1 MFPRLIDHRI
11 PRWNPLLPGIALL
24 AACCFAAPAA
34 HASLAT
40 GSYVGNGSGGQDI
53 VGLGFEPAVVIV
65 KAEGNDSAVIR
76 TASMP
81 GLRSR
86 HLVGEWGLMLNRIHV
101 FLPDGFRVGND
112 HDVNQAGVTYHYV
125 AFDAD
130 PGYLATGTVT
140 GDGSPTRSVDGLG
153 FAPAMVVV
161 IPHGAPRCR
170 FRTTDMPASHSVPFG
185 DDSEDDDTLIALDAD
200 GFTLGAGDN
209 LNDAGSTLSYLAFA
223 ANASSMNVGS
233 YTGNGNTGRT
243 IGSLTLTPS
252 WLLTKQFGSKRGAHL
267 TTGLSGANQTLTF
280 SPDPVFA
287 EGIRTL
293 EPGQFVIGSSDRVNE
308 DGHTYYYAAFAD
320 RDAATGS
327 DLAIH
332 LALDDLTPDRDDLIT
347 LTATIDNLG
356 PATANGATL
365 AVNLPAG
372 LSLQSLTVDP
382 GAVSDQ
388 SVADRLDV
396 AWNLPAGEQRQIV
409 AVYRVDD
416 GPASRSLH
424 GQVNG
429 GEADPDPA
437 NDQASLTLAIP
448 TVDLQVGL
456 SSSDLSPDAGA
467 PVVLTVEAVNP
478 SAAVGADVLVDVAIP
493 AGMTVTAATTGHGT
507 HDIGSGRWTV
517 GTLPAGAT
525 ATLDLDLVVG
535 ADQHGATLTLTAS
548 GTSDRNDDD
557 LASNTASLT
566 HAVGDGADLAAAAA
580 FDPTTA
586 APGDPVDL
594 TLQVANQGPDAAA
607 NVTGTVSL
615 PAGLAYQSAAPGS
628 GSYAPATG
636 VWDAGLLPAGATTNL
651 VVTALVTEGEPAT
664 LTATFAVAGGGA
676 DPEPGNNLATAELFT
691 AGGYDLALDVNW
703 SPASAYAGEPATLQL
718 DLVNL
723 GPGQAPGATMNVA
736 LPAGFLVDAHD
747 ADLGTFD
754 PAEGTWT
761 IDDILEAGTTHA
773 LVLTCT
779 TPVDAAGT
787 VTATAAIASD
797 AGDLDPTNDAGGA
810 NLTLAELTDL
820 AVTASFDLAV
830 AGQGDTVNLL
840 IAVTNA
846 GPSAASGFVG
856 EVTLP
861 AILTPVAHAA
871 TTGAWDQATGAW
883 TSDETLAPGAEHD
896 LVITVTVAAGEAG
909 TVATPASVTAAGTDP
924 QLADNTSSASLEVL
938 PPPDLTIEVLP
949 FAELQRTLTPG
960 GPADDVLHVRLVN
973 LGGLPAALDAITF
986 HNPVPD
992 GGNQA
997 AHDAHWSQL
1006 LLQSAD
1012 QTLGSGTFTAGT
1024 VTFTGLSLSIPAGDH
1039 LDLTLRGTAALDA
1052 PDGTVL
1058 QPVVQDAADLE
1069 FFLPLDVAGTW
1080 PLMADGTLTVD
1091 GMSAAQ
1097 ITLHQVG
1104 AEVFQMGSV
1113 RNLALDVTIPA
1124 NGQQPDTMTKLNVV
1138 NLGTA
1143 TAGDVITR
1151 VEAWA
1156 DDGDG
1161 ILDTSADTWIAELFW
1176 TGGKRFEATSLDM
1189 AVPATGQRI
1198 YVTIDVAD
1206 DALGGTVQLSLPADD
1221 DPAIGMLSGNDGP
1234 IDRAVVNP
1242 LVQTISATDKV
1253 IVTAATIASRVVAPG
1268 ATEVPLLALVAR
1280 NLYDEACVLERL
1292 RVRNVTT
1299 GTGDPGHS
1307 ILDRVTNQVRL
1318 HRDGNGNGR
1327 FDGASHDPVI
1337 ASTTWDGGLA
1347 VFDAL
1352 ALHLAPDVAAS
1363 VFVTTTVSL
1372 TAAAE
1377 ADVIGAAVGS
1387 SADLTFDQDLA
1398 VVAAW
1403 PLDSGGRHTVDGL
1416 VAAQVECPA
1425 VPPVS
1430 LTASEGPVL
1439 ALDLTV
1445 PGNGYLG
1452 DTLDRLRLQ
1461 NLGSARAG
1469 DIADLGLW
1477 TDADRDG
1484 AFDPDRDLRVATFTP
1499 IDATWVAL
1507 DVDQAVAAG
1516 GQRLFVGLTVTDT
1529 PTDSSTVRLQIPTD
1543 GLAMS
1548 SDHDG
1553 PLDAAVTSPT
1563 ALLISTAPL
1572 LSNMSFAT
1580 ARSTTEMTVTVT
1592 MSVINVGSEAV
1603 NAIVPDVLTVT
1614 GDGGLTLTSGPTP
1627 ASLDL
1632 PDGGRGTFTWT
1643 YAAEA
1648 AGNVQVTGRCDGVSA
1663 VGGQPRGSLATASA
1677 PHRVLSPALDLQ
1689 LYPVANM
1696 PFSINRGQA
1705 GVVPLTLTLL
1715 NDGGPER
1722 AELAVRRLVITLD
1735 DGDGNPVVPAD
1746 LLSRVTVGEGI
1757 NVYCNVTDPESVG
1770 QTLTLDLDPEVVVTA
1785 NEPVTLGLRLDVSG
1799 QTDIDRFRIGLLSAD
1814 DLEVVDR
1821 VSGAERS
1828 VILTDH
1834 AFPVR
1839 SAAGSIVSQATGLTV
1854 TALPRPDLTAG
1865 AGQDAVNLLDLALT
1879 AEGGDHSSE
1888 VKVGA
1893 FVVSLVD
1900 PLGQRLSDA
1909 AARLSRIW
1917 VDGPLAVHAVH
1928 NLVAADSV
1936 ITFDLSPQISVP
1948 VGAAGV
1954 AVKIMGQVQPDP
1966 VLGPLSLQLGEPAS
1980 FDARD
1985 GNVSSSVAVAY
1996 QPADITGPRVTVQRL
2011 APALLANVVGHLPEV
2026 LPQGARGALAL
2037 AITLNH
2043 PGSEGSAAAFVD
2055 TLRLTCLDAARQPQ
2069 EASRVLDGALV
2080 TWNGAEVGNTV
2091 LSTASQVLIPLDSQ
2105 LLAAGQAAEV
2115 QLMVDI
2121 EADAPAGGFELLV
2134 DADLLAAHDA
2144 NLMTP
2149 VAVAAGDGARLP
2161 ATSGLA
2167 RIQPASSEVQVDWQ
2181 DRLPAL
2187 LASGGQ
2193 DVPVVLLSLTNP
2205 SAPGSAPALLQSL
2218 TMRFADRDHHD
2229 LAGGAIM
2236 TGATALVDGQPWAT
2250 VAGVVEDDRTLTLTG
2265 DAPLTIAAG
2274 ASVELD
2280 LRVVPRAGAT
2290 AAGVRIGLDQDD
2302 LRCTQNDGTTPITVR
2317 PAAGLRLPLWTGAA
2331 GMVGN
2336 DLAASYINF
2345 PNPFA
2350 AGRQA
2355 TRFAFQLPRDAHV
2368 TLRIRTPRGDAVAT
2382 LLDDQAL
2389 AVGLHQDL
2397 DWDGRNGRGTVVR
2410 NGVYL
2415 AELVVRYP
2423 DGGSDLLR
2431 RKVAVVR

>member
-1 MFPRLIDHRI
+1 MV
-11 PRWNPLLPGIALL
+11 IACGVMTS
-24 AACCFAAPAA
+24 AANAA
-34 HASLAT
+34 LVT

-53 VGLGFEPAVVIV
+53 VGLGFEPTVVIV

-101 FLPDGFRVGND
+101 FQPDGFRVGND
-112 HDVNQAGVTYHYV
+112 DDVNQAGVTYHYI

-140 GDGSPTRSVDGLG
+140 GDGNPTRSVDGLG
-153 FAPAMVVV
+153 FAPAMVIV

-170 FRTTDMPASHSVPFG
+170 FRTTAMPAGYSVPFG

-200 GFTLGAGDN
+200 GFTIGAGDN
-209 LNDAGSTLSYLAFA
+209 LNDAGAILSYLAFA
-223 ANASSMNVGS
+223 AGASSMNVGS
-233 YTGNGNTGRT
+233 YTGDGNNGRT
-243 IGSLTLTPS
+243 IGSLDLTPA

-267 TTGLSGANQTLTF
+267 TAGLSGTDQTLTF
-280 SPDPVFA
+280 APDPVFTG
-287 EGIRTL
+287 GIRSL
-293 EPGQFVIGSSDRVNE
+293 EPGQFVIDSSDRVNE

-320 RDAATGS
+320 RGAATGS
-327 DLAIH
+327 DLAMD
-332 LALDDLTPDRDDLIT
+332 LAVDDLGPDRDDLIT

-356 PATANGATL
+356 PATADGATL
-365 AVNLPAG
+365 TVDLPAG
-372 LSLQSLTVDP
+372 LSLQSLTIDP
-382 GAVSDQ
+382 GAVGDQ

-396 AWNLPAGEQRQIV
+396 SWDLPAGEQRQIV

-416 GPASRSLH
+416 GPASRLIE
-424 GQVNG
+424 GQASG
-429 GEADPDPA
+429 GEADPAPA
-437 NDQASLTLAIP
+437 NDEASLTLAIP

-456 SSSDLSPDAGA
+456 SSSDPSPAAGA

-478 SAAVGADVLVDVAIP
+478 SADVDAVVAIDLAIP
-493 AGMTVTAATTGHGT
+493 AGMTVAAATPSHGT
-507 HDIGSGRWTV
+507 HDIPTGHWTV

-535 ADQHGATLTLTAS
+535 ADQHGATLTPTAS

-557 LASNTASLT
+557 LTSNTASLT
-566 HAVGDGADLAAAAA
+566 HAVGGGSDLSATAA
-580 FDPTTA
+580 FDPATA

-594 TLQVANQGPDAAA
+594 TLQVTNHGPDAAA
-607 NVTGTVSL
+607 TVTGTVSL
-615 PAGLAYQSAAPGS
+615 PNGLTYQSAAPGS
-628 GSYAPATG
+628 GSYVPATG
-636 VWDAGLLPAGATTNL
+636 VWDAGSLPAGATTTL
-651 VVTALVTEGEPAT
+651 VVTTLVTEDEPAS
-664 LTATFAVAGGGA
+664 LTATFAVAADGA
-676 DPEPGNNLATAELFT
+676 DPEPGNNLATAQLVT
-691 AGGYDLALDVNW
+691 AGGYDLALDVDW
-703 SPASAYAGEPATLQL
+703 SPAAGNAGEPATLE
-718 DLVNL
+718 LVLENL
-723 GPGQAPGATMNVA
+723 GPGQAPGATMAVD
-736 LPAGFLVDAHD
+736 LPADFLIATHD
-747 ADLGTFD
+747 ADLGAFD
-754 PAEGTWT
+754 PALGTWT
-761 IDDILEAGTTHA
+761 IDHTVDAGASHS

-779 TPVDAAGT
+779 TPVDAAGIAS
-787 VTATAAIASD
+787 ATAAIATGD
-797 AGDLDPTNDAGGA
+797 GDLDPTNDTGSADLA
-810 NLTLAELTDL
+810 LTELTDL
-820 AVTASFDLAV
+820 AVAASFDLAA

-846 GPSAASGFVG
+846 GPSAASGFVAD
-856 EVTLP
+856 VTLP

-883 TSDETLAPGAEHD
+883 TSDDTLAPGAEHD
-896 LVITVTVAAGEAG
+896 LVITVTVAAGEEGMVTA
-909 TVATPASVTAAGTDP
+909 PASITAAGTDP
-924 QLADNTSSASLEVL
+924 QPSDNASSASLEVL
-938 PPPDLTIEVLP
+938 PPPDLTIEVVP
-949 FAELQRTLTPG
+949 FASLRRTLMPG

-973 LGGLPAALDAITF
+973 LGGQPASLDAITF
-986 HNPVPD
+986 HNPAPD
-992 GGNQA
+992 DGNQS

-1012 QTLGSGTFTAGT
+1012 QTLGSGTFTAGAI
-1024 VTFTGLSLSIPAGDH
+1024 TFTGLSRSIPAGDH

-1058 QPVVQDAADLE
+1058 QPLVQDATDLA
-1069 FFLPLDVAGTW
+1069 FALPLDVVGTW

-1104 AEVFQMGSV
+1104 AEIFQMGSV
-1113 RNLALDVTIPA
+1113 RNLALDVTVPS
-1124 NGQQPDTMTKLNVV
+1124 NGQQPDVMTKLNVV

-1176 TGGKRFEATSLDM
+1176 TGGKRFEATSLDV
-1189 AVPATGQRI
+1189 AVPAAGRRI
-1198 YVTIDVAD
+1198 YVTVDVAD

-1234 IDRAVVNP
+1234 LDRAVVNP

-1253 IVTAATIASRVVAPG
+1253 IVTAATIASSTVAPG

-1292 RVRNVTT
+1292 RVRNLTT
-1299 GTGDPGHS
+1299 GTGDPGQS

-1327 FDGASHDPVI
+1327 FDGAALDPVI

-1352 ALHLAPDVAAS
+1352 AWHLAPDVAAS

-1377 ADVIGAAVGS
+1377 ADTIGAAVGS
-1387 SADLTFDQDLA
+1387 AADLTFDRDLA

-1416 VAAQVECPA
+1416 VAAQVQCPA

-1430 LTASEGPVL
+1430 LAASEGPVL

-1484 AFDPDRDLRVATFTP
+1484 AFDPDRDLRVATFTAV
-1499 IDATWVAL
+1499 DANWVAL
-1507 DVDQAVAAG
+1507 DVDQAVAGG
-1516 GQRLFVGLTVTDT
+1516 GQRFFVGLTVTDT
-1529 PTDSSTVRLQIPTD
+1529 PADSSTVRLQIPMD
-1543 GLAMS
+1543 GLAMT

-1572 LSNMSFAT
+1572 LSTMSFAT

-1592 MSVINVGSEAV
+1592 MSVVNVGSEAV
-1603 NAIVPDVLTVT
+1603 NAIVPGALTIT
-1614 GDGGLTLTSGPTP
+1614 GDGALTLASGPTP

-1643 YAAEA
+1643 YTAEA
-1648 AGNVQVTGRCDGVSA
+1648 AGNVQVTGRCEGVSA

-1677 PHRVLSPALDLQ
+1677 PHRVLAPALDLQ

-1696 PFSINRGQA
+1696 PFSINRGQT

-1715 NDGGPER
+1715 NDGGAAR

-1757 NVYCNVTDPESVG
+1757 NVYCDITAPESVG

-1785 NEPVTLGLRLDVSG
+1785 SEPVTLGLRLDVSS
-1799 QTDIDRFRIGLLSAD
+1799 QTDIERFRIGLLSAD
-1814 DLEVVDR
+1814 DLAVVDR

-1828 VILTDH
+1828 VVLTDH

-1854 TALPRPDLTAG
+1854 MALPRPDLTAG
-1865 AGQDAVNLLDLALT
+1865 AGQDAVSLLSLSLT

-1900 PLGQRLSDA
+1900 PLGQQLSDGVG
-1909 AARLSRIW
+1909 RLSRIW

-1928 NLVAADSV
+1928 NLVATDSL
-1936 ITFDLSPQISVP
+1936 IAFDLSPQISVP
-1948 VGAAGV
+1948 VGAAGITV
-1954 AVKIMGQVQPDP
+1954 TIVGQVRPDP

-1996 QPADITGPRVTVQRL
+1996 QPADITGPRVTIQQP
-2011 APALLANVVGHLPEV
+2011 APTLLANVVGRLPEV

-2037 AITLNH
+2037 TITLNH
-2043 PGSEGSAAAFVD
+2043 PGSEGSAAAHVD
-2055 TLRLTCLDAARQPQ
+2055 TLRLTCLDADRQPQ
-2069 EASRVLDGALV
+2069 EAARVLDGAVV

-2091 LSTASQVLIPLDSQ
+2091 LSTASQVLIPLDGQ
-2105 LLAAGQAAEV
+2105 LLAAGQAAEIRLV
-2115 QLMVDI
+2115 VDI

-2134 DADLLAAHDA
+2134 DADLLTAHDA

-2193 DVPVVLLSLTNP
+2193 DVPVVLLSLANP
-2205 SAPGSAPALLQSL
+2205 SASGSAPALLQSL
-2218 TMRFADRDHHD
+2218 TLRFADRDHHD

-2250 VAGVVEDDRTLTLTG
+2250 IDGVGQDDQTLTLTG
-2265 DAPLTIAAG
+2265 DTPLTIAAG
-2274 ASVELD
+2274 ATVELD

-2290 AAGVRIGLDQDD
+2290 ATGVRIGLDQDD

-2331 GMVGN
+2331 GMAGG

-2355 TRFAFQLPRDAHV
+2355 TRFAFQLPHDAHV

-2382 LLDDQAL
+2382 LLDDQPL
-2389 AVGLHQDL
+2389 AFGLHQDL
-2397 DWDGRNGRGTVVR
+2397 DWDGRNDRGTAVR

-2415 AELVVRYP
+2415 AELMVRYP